1 MNEFERFIEAA
12 KRGALGDVRTIAQSS
27 PEFLNRKDETGAT
40 ALHYA
45 AIGGHPA
52 VVRLLVECGADINVT
67 DSEYGAT
74 PAGWAI
80 EYLREMGGFLAIEL
94 DDLAFAIGRGD
105 VAWVKRFLTRF
116 PRLRRA
122 RDSYGK
128 SFEALA
134 GESGNP
140 EIVRLF
146 ESDAA

>member
-1 MNEFERFIEAA
+1 MNEFEKFIEAV
-12 KRGALGDVRTIAQSS
+12 KRGALEDVRAIAQSS
-27 PEFLNRKDETGAT
+27 PEFLNRKDETGAA

-45 AIGGHPA
+45 AIGGHRA
-52 VVRLLVECGADINVT
+52 VVRLMVECGADINVT

-94 DDLAFAIGRGD
+94 DDFAFAIGTGD
-105 VAWVKRFLTRF
+105 VAWVKRFLARF
-116 PRLRRA
+116 PGLRGA
-122 RDSYGK
+122 RDSHGK
-128 SFEALA
+128 SFRMLV